1 MEKKTRILPKEL
13 ILCPRKGLYPWT
25 SSIILSRP
33 QHRIALKWKQ
43 GQRSIEHTSHLS
55 HQARTTQSFH
65 PSKWT
70 ESKPEPWIK
79 HLIRSPHH
87 PHTNHMSV
95 PLPYL
100 QQQARTKSTL
110 HIKKNA
116 GISVMTLPRP
126 KVRAKKTDKSLRATK
141 HRLILPPSSKHQPES
156 RLNPDPL
163 SPGDPLNPDHLPK
176 IFPSTDH
183 PMEDLIPFQQK
194 LPSRSISS
202 PQIKIPPSSAHR
214 SKADAESQTCP
225 GSQAVTAFVPMSPCK
240 QAKTSPKSKRQV
252 KTSSSLARLYNHE
265 PKATAAPSSSFP
277 DDYLSRA
284 PALKSSGPVGKAS
297 KESRTHLR
305 STIVMSLLRLPE
317 RQPRASV
324 TMSSS
329 QLNQRTRCK
338 TASQTEKRYR
348 SNTQGS
354 IQAEK
359 RHREIMSAST
369 DYQTMVLLNPDQG
382 TALVPLDLDTKKTI
396 LPDSDDQ
403 VIPPFIPDL
412 DQVTPPFIP
421 DLDQVTPPFIPD
433 LDQVTPPFIPDLDQA
448 EAKDIPKVNI
458 HTFPAELSHDEKVAY
473 TTDKQDMTVTGQDHR
488 ATSPLRLDQP
498 EKSLSGLDCV
508 STSPPGS
515 DQQAEKTQDF
525 REQESWEE
533 ESPKTDQQTII
544 LTNQEAKSPE
554 IDHQTIILVDWEAK
568 SPKTDQ
574 QTIILTDQE
583 LGAKFSL
590 TLDQEDNIQTG
601 PELLDTLHLR
611 MDHKIEEETP
621 GSTVHFSIQFRKTDQ
636 EKLEKMPSKPH
647 SQDTTLTVWDNGVP
661 VAGLDSEDN
670 ITSGPENKSSAPAS
684 PDHHEDDILE
694 HNAHVLFPVEIN
706 PQETISEVKDD
717 QQIME
722 PVDWDFWESPLSPI
736 ISNQE
741 TLIDSNCWD
750 TPSPHPD
757 HQTANRSD
765 SNTITAPQTEEC
777 WETLPRGSDHKA
789 ITSSNV
795 AHRTITSPLSVGPQD
810 KFTLPSSDH
819 QTTLCTNLEHWAENI
834 SDPISHVSLQV
845 EQESWEIT
853 PFKNDDQDKTLSNQ
867 DYARPP
873 VGLDQKD
880 NILSDLNYQS
890 ISSTS
895 SENPADAIAHIL
907 LQIEQ
912 QHPETM
918 AAQQDIDSE
927 VQNHPS
933 ISTLSLEPQY
943 SIPFDP
949 MPEATLPSSHNKQ
962 KKDIQ
967 VVLNHSS
974 TSTEPEHWAMRHP
987 RTHQATTQTS
997 QHKRAIP
1004 LHSDPQ
1010 DTSLDVLK
1018 CRAISL
1024 PTVDHKVKD
1033 ASDPQTQATPLSDFQ
1048 ILSVELDHKV
1058 TLSTPKSQV
1067 FLPCSSEKQ
1076 TETTFHSTKIHSKL
1090 PRSLFHTHKTLPGA
1104 NYRLT
1109 PPLGAGHQSEPSK
1122 SQSYQS
1128 KIELSSKHQ
1137 DQLPTRFQS
1146 QTQIVRNRRIPW
1158 CLNYIKPYN
1167 VEGGFVPNRIIQTI
1181 INSIPQQEIK
1191 NDICK
1196 QILLRRMRVSP
1207 LFHKDGRLFTTY
1219 TVCLICTS
1227 WIPNG
1232 CSHMQDMRHPC
1243 EARLLAIP
1251 TPLPGPKEELGVRFV
1266 LQVPKGKFPVHKQPN
1281 THSKS
1286 HRPLYHPSGHPLHCS
1301 SPPLS
1306 PAKERLLQYMLSKD
1320 PHLMGRNSSKGRSL
1334 HGGEKRKSSK
1344 GEGLKP
1350 TKILFKSLRELFQ
1363 MKQKKH

>member
-43 GQRSIEHTSHLS
+43 GQRSIDHTSHFS
-55 HQARTTQSFH
+55 HQARTTQSSFH

-87 PHTNHMSV
+87 PHTNHMALSV

-100 QQQARTKSTL
+100 QQQARAKSTL
-110 HIKKNA
+110 HIKKSA

-126 KVRAKKTDKSLRATK
+126 KVRAKKTEKSLRATK
-141 HRLILPPSSKHQPES
+141 HRLILPPSSKHQPQS

-183 PMEDLIPFQQK
+183 SMEDLIHFHQK

-202 PQIKIPPSSAHR
+202 PQVKIPPSNAHR

-225 GSQAVTAFVPMSPCK
+225 GSQAVTTFVPMSPCK

-284 PALKSSGPVGKAS
+284 TALKSSVPVGKAS

-317 RQPRASV
+317 RQSRASM
-324 TMSSS
+324 TMSSY

-338 TASQTEKRYR
+338 TASQSEKRYR
-348 SNTQGS
+348 SNIQGS

-359 RHREIMSAST
+359 RQEEIMSTST

-382 TALVPLDLDTKKTI
+382 AALTPLDLDTKKTI
-396 LPDSDDQ
+396 LPGSDDH
-403 VIPPFIPDL
+403 
-412 DQVTPPFIP
+412 VTPPFI
-421 DLDQVTPPFIPD
+421 TG
-433 LDQVTPPFIPDLDQA
+433 LDQA
-448 EAKDIPKVNI
+448 EAEDIPNVNI
-458 HTFPAELSHDEKVAY
+458 QTCPAELSHDEKVTY
-473 TTDKQDMTVTGQDHR
+473 TTDKQDMTVTGQDHK
-488 ATSPLRLDQP
+488 ATPPLRLDQQ
-498 EKSLSGLDCV
+498 EKSLSSLDCV
-508 STSPPGS
+508 STSLPGS
-515 DQQAEKTQDF
+515 DQQAGETQDF
-525 REQESWEE
+525 REQESWEK

-554 IDHQTIILVDWEAK
+554 IDHQTIILADQEAK
-568 SPKTDQ
+568 SPKTDH
-574 QTIILTDQE
+574 QTIILTNQE
-583 LGAKFSL
+583 PGARFSL
-590 TLDQEDNIQTG
+590 GLDQEDNIQTA
-601 PELLDTLHLR
+601 PDLLDTLHLR
-611 MDHKIEEETP
+611 MDHKVEQETP
-621 GSTVHFSIQFRKTDQ
+621 GSTVHFSIQFKKTDQ
-636 EKLEKMPSKPH
+636 EKLGKMPPKPH
-647 SQDTTLTVWDNGVP
+647 SQDTILTVLDNGIP
-661 VAGLDSEDN
+661 VAGLDSQDS
-670 ITSGPENKSSAPAS
+670 ITSGPENKSSAPAN
-684 PDHHEDDILE
+684 PDHQEDNILE

-706 PQETISEVKDD
+706 SQETISQVKD
-717 QQIME
+717 QQLME

-750 TPSPHPD
+750 IPPPHPD

-777 WETLPRGSDHKA
+777 WETLPQGSDHKA

-795 AHRTITSPLSVGPQD
+795 DHRATTSPLSV
-810 KFTLPSSDH
+810 F
-819 QTTLCTNLEHWAENI
+819 TNLEHWAENI
-834 SDPISHVSLQV
+834 SDPISYVSLQV

-853 PFKNDDQDKTLSNQ
+853 RFKNDDQDKTLSNQ
-867 DYARPP
+867 GYARPP
-873 VGLDQKD
+873 ADLDQKD

-890 ISSTS
+890 ISSMS
-895 SENPADAIAHIL
+895 SENPADPIAHIL

-918 AAQQDIDSE
+918 IAQQDIDSE

-933 ISTLSLEPQY
+933 IPTLSLEPQY
-943 SIPFDP
+943 SIPFDS
-949 MPEATLPSSHNKQ
+949 MPEAILPSSPNKQ
-962 KKDIQ
+962 KKDTQ
-967 VVLNHSS
+967 VVFNHSS

-1010 DTSLDVLK
+1010 DTNLDVLK

-1024 PTVDHKVKD
+1024 PTVDHKLKD
-1033 ASDPQTQATPLSDFQ
+1033 ASDSQTQATPLSDFQ

-1122 SQSYQS
+1122 SQSYQN
-1128 KIELSSKHQ
+1128 KVELSSKHQ
-1137 DQLPTRFQS
+1137 DQLQTRFQS

-1227 WIPNG
+1227 WVPNG

-1266 LQVPKGKFPVHKQPN
+1266 LQVPKGKFPVHKQQN

-1286 HRPLYHPSGHPLHCS
+1286 YRPLYHPSGHPLHCS

-1334 HGGEKRKSSK
+1334 HGGEMKRKSSK

-1350 TKILFKSLRELFQ
+1350 TRILFKSLREIFQ
-1363 MKQKKH
+1363 MKQKRH